1 MTDFKV
7 GDRVRVLSTAVPT
20 PYAGRVG
27 TIVKVARKFAGAPAV
42 CYQVRLD
49 GDATRS
55 LPFWP
60 RELEP
65 ESGSTS

>member
-1 MTDFKV
+1 MTEFSV
-7 GDRVRVLSTAVPT
+7 GDRVRVLSRSVPT

-27 TIVKVARKFAGAPAV
+27 IVVNVARKGSNRPAV

-49 GDATRS
+49 GDADRS

-60 RELEP
+60 AELELETGGTP
-65 ESGSTS
+65 